1 MFLDQQAREIEVLL
15 SQMEHS
21 NKEVEML
28 SQLVKEQSEVDI
40 AKANEVNRLRS
51 NLHEIQSKHEET
63 SKKLQDAMEKLS
75 KVSARN
81 INKKLK
87 RRDVT
92 NEKLKEMTT
101 LQQVEIEK
109 KETDLQAQAKTY
121 MDIIDRKN
129 KTIQRLNERLDSAL
143 EAKTKAQKLKSYY
156 KSKAVCQKTEG
167 PLFSKISELKSHIA
181 ELEKEVEVLQEHI
194 QDFLKPPMVKTFQ
207 NGKYTDEVRAVYEDV
222 LCWGVG
228 VENVQKVVRT
238 VIENL
243 AGLEC
248 ERLPKATFVRYM
260 YLEARRLSQIQVA
273 EQLVIQV
280 TTPCIVMVLLSMVTT
295 MPHLM

>member
-87 RRDVT
+87 HRDVT

-109 KETDLQAQAKTY
+109 KETDLPMTSYGFHGNCKCPTVTLCCRCICYQCT
-121 MDIIDRKN
+121 
-129 KTIQRLNERLDSAL
+129 
-143 EAKTKAQKLKSYY
+143 LKI
-156 KSKAVCQKTEG
+156 
-167 PLFSKISELKSHIA
+167 L
-181 ELEKEVEVLQEHI
+181 
-194 QDFLKPPMVKTFQ
+194 
-207 NGKYTDEVRAVYEDV
+207 
-222 LCWGVG
+222 W
-228 VENVQKVVRT
+228 
-238 VIENL
+238 
-243 AGLEC
+243 
-248 ERLPKATFVRYM
+248 
-260 YLEARRLSQIQVA
+260 
-273 EQLVIQV
+273 
-280 TTPCIVMVLLSMVTT
+280 
-295 MPHLM
+295 